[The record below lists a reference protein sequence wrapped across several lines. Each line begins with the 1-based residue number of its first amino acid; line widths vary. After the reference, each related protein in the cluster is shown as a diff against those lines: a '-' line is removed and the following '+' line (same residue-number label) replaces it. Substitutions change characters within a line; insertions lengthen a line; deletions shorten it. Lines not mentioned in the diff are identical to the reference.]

1 MSAQACQMDSTP
13 ASIDK
18 RPPFAAVY
26 VTLTKQ
32 EHIELVMQA
41 NYWKGLHHR
50 ACERAQ
56 WQEGQRQRE
65 MREARDLA
73 VLCEQRHQQELR
85 QVKEQAA
92 QSEAALRAELEL
104 VQAKVRDLQQ
114 RLFGRKSERSK
125 GASERQAQASGSS
138 APRGHQRGKPGHGR
152 GMLSHLPTKVEFV
165 EIDSPACPQ
174 CGLGLAEF
182 PGTEDSEV
190 HEIEVQAYRRVIR
203 RRRYRPVCQCG
214 CVSGIVSAPPPARL
228 IERGKYG
235 ISVWTTVLLDKFL
248 YGRPS
253 HRLLQDLGD
262 HGLDMSA
269 GTLAGGLRPIAALL
283 EPLEQALVA
292 KLRSEK
298 HWHADETRWAVF
310 EGIEGKAGHRW
321 YLWVFQSPSVVHYVM
336 DPSRS
341 AKVVQ
346 DELQGVVSGIISCD
360 RYSGYKKFARLTPGV
375 LLAFCWAHQRRD
387 YLNLANSYPHL
398 LAWALA
404 WVHAIGELYHLNEQ
418 RQHAPT
424 DSAER
429 AQCHA
434 KLQQA
439 VQCMADKCDAAL
451 GDPTLAK
458 PQAKVLQSMK
468 NHWAGLTV
476 FVEHPWIDM
485 DNNKAERAARLCVVG
500 RKNFYGSGSQWSA
513 QLAATMYSV
522 VMSVKLWKIN
532 ARTWLGAYLQACAD
546 NANQAPADLNAFLPW
561 AMDEDRL
568 AWMRCGAH
576 DTHDARHAHDS
587 HRLEEG
593 IDSS

>member
-1 MSAQACQMDSTP
+1 MDPTP

-18 RPPFAAVY
+18 RPPFATVY

-50 ACERAQ
+50 ACERTQ
-56 WQEGQRQRE
+56 WQEGQRLRE
-65 MREARDLA
+65 MREARDIA

-92 QSEAALRAELEL
+92 QCEAALRAELEL

-125 GASERQAQASGSS
+125 GANERQAQASGSS
-138 APRGHQRGKPGHGR
+138 ASRGHQRGKPGHGR
-152 GMLSHLPTKVEFV
+152 TVQSDLPTQVEYV
-165 EIDSPACPQ
+165 ELDSPACPQ

-182 PGTEDSEV
+182 PGTEDSQV

-214 CVSGIVSAPPPARL
+214 CVSGIVSAPPLRRL
-228 IERGKYG
+228 IARGKYG

-253 HRLLQDLGD
+253 HRLLQDLAD
-262 HGLDMSA
+262 HGLHMPA
-269 GTLAGGLRPIAALL
+269 GTLAGGLRAIAPLF
-283 EPLEQALVA
+283 EPLEQAMVL
-292 KLRSEK
+292 KLRSEE

-310 EGIEGKAGHRW
+310 TDIQGKSGHRW
-321 YLWVFQSPSVVHYVM
+321 YLWVFQSPSVVHYVL

-346 DELQGVVSGIISCD
+346 GALHGVVSGIISCD

-375 LLAFCWAHQRRD
+375 VLAFCWAHQRRD
-387 YLNLANSYPHL
+387 YLNLANSYPDL
-398 LAWALA
+398 LDWALV
-404 WVHAIGELYHLNEQ
+404 WVSAIGELYHLNNQ
-418 RQHAPT
+418 RLQAQV

-429 AQCHA
+429 AQRHA
-434 KLQQA
+434 QLQQA
-439 VQCMADKCDAAL
+439 LQCMADKCDAAL
-451 GDPTLAK
+451 ADPALAR
-458 PQAKVLQSMK
+458 PAAKVLQSMK
-468 NHWAGLTV
+468 NHWAGLSV
-476 FVEHPWIDM
+476 FVDHPWVEM
-485 DNNKAERAARLCVVG
+485 DNNTAERAARLCVVG
-500 RKNFYGSGSQWSA
+500 RKNFYGSGSKWSG
-513 QLAATMYSV
+513 QLAATMYGLL
-522 VMSVKLWKIN
+522 MSVRLWKIN
-532 ARTWLGAYLQACAD
+532 ARTWLSAYLQACAA
-546 NANQAPADLNAFLPW
+546 NGNQAPADLNAFLPW
-561 AMDEDRL
+561 TMDEHRL
-568 AWMRCGAH
+568 AWMRRGGH
-576 DTHDARHAHDS
+576 DTPS
-587 HRLEEG
+587 VVEG

>member
-1 MSAQACQMDSTP
+1 MSAQACQMDPTP

-18 RPPFAAVY
+18 RPPFATVY

-50 ACERAQ
+50 ACERTQ
-56 WQEGQRQRE
+56 WQEGQRLRE
-65 MREARDLA
+65 MREARDIA

-85 QVKEQAA
+85 RVKEQAA
-92 QSEAALRAELEL
+92 QCEAALRAELEL

-125 GASERQAQASGSS
+125 GANERQAQASGSS

-152 GMLSHLPTKVEFV
+152 TVQSDLPTQVEYV
-165 EIDSPACPQ
+165 ELDSPACPQ

-182 PGTEDSEV
+182 PGTEDSQV

-214 CVSGIVSAPPPARL
+214 CVSGIVSAPPLRRL
-228 IERGKYG
+228 IARGKYG

-253 HRLLQDLGD
+253 HRLLQDLAD
-262 HGLDMSA
+262 HGLHMPA
-269 GTLAGGLRPIAALL
+269 GTLAGGLRAIAPLF
-283 EPLEQALVA
+283 EPLEQAMVL
-292 KLRSEK
+292 KLRSEE

-310 EGIEGKAGHRW
+310 TDIQGKSGHRW
-321 YLWVFQSPSVVHYVM
+321 YLWVFQSPSVVHYVL

-346 DELQGVVSGIISCD
+346 GALHGVVSGIISCD

-375 LLAFCWAHQRRD
+375 VLAFCWAHQRRD
-387 YLNLANSYPHL
+387 YLNLANSYPDL
-398 LAWALA
+398 LDWALV
-404 WVHAIGELYHLNEQ
+404 WVSAIGELYHLNNQ
-418 RQHAPT
+418 RLQAQV

-429 AQCHA
+429 AQRHA
-434 KLQQA
+434 QLQQA
-439 VQCMADKCDAAL
+439 LQCMADKCDAAL
-451 GDPTLAK
+451 ADPALAR
-458 PQAKVLQSMK
+458 PAAKVLQSMK
-468 NHWAGLTV
+468 NHWAGLSV
-476 FVEHPWIDM
+476 FVDHPWVEM
-485 DNNKAERAARLCVVG
+485 DNNTAERAARLCVVG
-500 RKNFYGSGSQWSA
+500 RKNFYGSGSKWSG
-513 QLAATMYSV
+513 QLAATMYGLL
-522 VMSVKLWKIN
+522 MSVRLWKIN
-532 ARTWLGAYLQACAD
+532 ARTWLSAYLQACAA
-546 NANQAPADLNAFLPW
+546 NGNQAPADLNAFLPW
-561 AMDEDRL
+561 TMDEHRL
-568 AWMRCGAH
+568 AWMRRGGH
-576 DTHDARHAHDS
+576 DTPS
-587 HRLEEG
+587 VVEG